1 MSFEDGGD
9 LASFAAIA
17 ESTIANKEGE
27 HVDATVESASKN
39 EETDV
44 KEEQTEGNTT
54 GEQSEAPPAEAANS
68 SEETS
73 ETDNSTV
80 QLTSEQQRTYAN
92 LQPIF
97 LAMEMGHEAVNQAQE
112 QNQEN
117 TAVEI
122 GQQQAAAYIATTS
135 EQFAQPAQGASVLL
149 SNVTTSGAEPPASLA
164 SILQDVVSGMQ
175 SGTGT
180 VPAAIITDPNSGSG
194 SFLIVNQNGVP
205 IVRPVLV
212 SNLPAAGVG
221 QGGAVSVSAETLQVL
236 TAGLHAV
243 DDGSGGSGQETV
255 TVDVSAETEGSGG
268 GGDLSVEATVDIG
281 TDSVA
286 VVAGTQAAVA
296 QPVSDNAAELEEG
309 EVEATVAIQKPITPR
324 NPTGKRKLSDGPRVC
339 EQCNKSFK
347 YPSDLKKHLQIHTD
361 IKKFKCE
368 DCGRFFRRL
377 HQLNVHQ
384 RIHSGEKPYVCNR
397 CGMAFR
403 HDSTVTMHIR
413 TRHDHLRPFKCEECG
428 SLFGRLSH
436 LKKHIRKVCGD
447 NKNKEK
453 PIAQCRFCDVT
464 FPTKGD
470 LRKHLL
476 NCEKKEA
483 KVKAKEVTLHICET
497 CNKEFASPYNL
508 RRHQLT
514 HTDEKPYQ
522 CDVCNRQFKEKS
534 SLTKHI
540 KRKHTGVDQGSQ
552 TDETGEQ
559 EDGYVNV
566 DVIAES
572 AAASGV
578 TMETEETVEAGIA
591 AESVEGTSTVDAS
604 SLISGEDAQ
613 GGGPQ
618 VTEVVQASGEVE
630 MATVEL
636 SLANAAAGS
645 AHSHDSALQAAVEA
659 LVSASQHQIGVTQ
672 EAMEEDSSSG
682 KEIFEGVTSQD
693 AEGAAA
699 LMAVYVPEVKQ
710 AEVNLELVNVDG
722 SKVEFVETTEEG
734 DQEMVEEEVDEEES

>member
-17 ESTIANKEGE
+17 ESTIANKEVSSE
-27 HVDATVESASKN
+27 TVEATPKSQEN
-39 EETDV
+39 EDV
-44 KEEQTEGNTT
+44 KEE
-54 GEQSEAPPAEAANS
+54 EAATNES
-68 SEETS
+68 SEEGTTVEKAAEATNTEGVP
-73 ETDNSTV
+73 ETESSTV

-97 LAMEMGHEAVNQAQE
+97 LAMEMGQEAVQVNQGEEQHQE
-112 QNQEN
+112 SASE
-117 TAVEI
+117 EME
-122 GQQQAAAYIATTS
+122 QQQATYIATTS
-135 EQFAQPAQGASVLL
+135 EQFTNTTQAASMLL
-149 SNVTTSGAEPPASLA
+149 SNGTTSGAEPPASLA

-175 SGTGT
+175 SGTGS

-212 SNLPAAGVG
+212 SNLPAGGVG
-221 QGGAVSVSAETLQVL
+221 TGGAVSVSAETLQVL
-236 TAGLHAV
+236 TAGLHAM
-243 DDGSGGSGQETV
+243 DDGSPGGGQETV
-255 TVDVSAETEGSGG
+255 TVDVSADAEPGTSAGG
-268 GGDLSVEATVDIG
+268 ELSVEATVDIG
-281 TDSVA
+281 ADA
-286 VVAGTQAAVA
+286 VTMVTGAEAVSQAVG
-296 QPVSDNAAELEEG
+296 DTGAEMDEG
-309 EVEATVAIQKPITPR
+309 EETVTLQKPITAR
-324 NPTGKRKLSDGPRVC
+324 TPTGKRKLSDGPRVC
-339 EQCNKSFK
+339 GQCNKSFK

-413 TRHDHLRPFKCEECG
+413 TRHDHLRPFKCDECG

-483 KVKAKEVTLHICET
+483 KVKAKEVTLHICDT

-522 CDVCNRQFKEKS
+522 CEVCNRQFKEKS

-578 TMETEETVEAGIA
+578 TMETEETVESGIA
-591 AESVEGTSTVDAS
+591 DESVEETSTVDAS
-604 SLISGEDAQ
+604 SLIAEGQ
-613 GGGPQ
+613 GDGQQ
-618 VTEVVQASGEVE
+618 VTEVVHASGEVE

-636 SLANAAAGS
+636 SLANAAASG
-645 AHSHDSALQAAVEA
+645 HTHDASALQAAVEA
-659 LVSASQHQIGVTQ
+659 LVSASQHQIAGAQ
-672 EAMEEDSSSG
+672 ETIVEDSSSG

-710 AEVNLELVNVDG
+710 QEVNLQ
-722 SKVEFVETTEEG
+722 VEYVQTTEG
-734 DQEMVEEEVDEEES
+734 DQEMTAVEES

>member
-1 MSFEDGGD
+1 MSFEDAGD

-17 ESTIANKEGE
+17 ESATANRE
-27 HVDATVESASKN
+27 
-39 EETDV
+39 EETAEA
-44 KEEQTEGNTT
+44 KEETQEIKEEDAANNEGGNA
-54 GEQSEAPPAEAANS
+54 SEPSEVAAAEATDSNA
-68 SEETS
+68 SE
-73 ETDNSTV
+73 
-80 QLTSEQQRTYAN
+80 LTSEQQRTYAN

-97 LAMEMGHEAVNQAQE
+97 LAMEMGQEAVNQDQE
-112 QNQEN
+112 QGQESA
-117 TAVEI
+117 TVEI
-122 GQQQAAAYIATTS
+122 GQQQATYIATTS
-135 EQFAQPAQGASVLL
+135 EQFTQPSQAASMLL
-149 SNVTTSGAEPPASLA
+149 TSAATSGAETPASLA

-175 SGTGT
+175 SGAGS

-212 SNLPAAGVG
+212 SNLPAGGVG
-221 QGGAVSVSAETLQVL
+221 QGSAVSVSAETLQVL
-236 TAGLHAV
+236 TAGLHTV

-255 TVDVSAETEGSGG
+255 TVDVSAEAEGSSGAG
-268 GGDLSVEATVDIG
+268 ELSVEATVDIG
-281 TDSVA
+281 ADTVA
-286 VVAGTQAAVA
+286 VVAGAQAVA
-296 QPVSDNAAELEEG
+296 QGDNGAELEEG
-309 EVEATVAIQKPITPR
+309 EEAVGIQKPIATR
-324 NPTGKRKLSDGPRVC
+324 APTGKRKLSDGPRVC

-413 TRHDHLRPFKCEECG
+413 TRHDHLRPFKCEVCG
-428 SLFGRLSH
+428 NLFGRLSH

-591 AESVEGTSTVDAS
+591 AETVEGASTVDAS
-604 SLISGEDAQ
+604 SLIPGEEGEVQ
-613 GGGPQ
+613 GGAQQ

-636 SLANAAAGS
+636 QLANAAAGT
-645 AHSHDSALQAAVEA
+645 AHSHDASALQAAVEA
-659 LVSASQHQIGVTQ
+659 LVSASQHQIAGVTQ
-672 EAMEEDSSSG
+672 EAMEEDSSAG
-682 KEIFEGVTSQD
+682 KDIFEGVTSQD

-722 SKVEFVETTEEG
+722 SKMEYVETTEEG
-734 DQEMVEEEVDEEES
+734 DQEMTEVGEEES

>member
-1 MSFEDGGD
+1 MSFEEGGD

-17 ESTIANKEGE
+17 ESTIASKEDEPSELAPKGE
-27 HVDATVESASKN
+27 EDGQSSKEEEGATNESSIDDTKN
-39 EETDV
+39 E
-44 KEEQTEGNTT
+44 KNAEEASCNTE
-54 GEQSEAPPAEAANS
+54 AI
-68 SEETS
+68 S
-73 ETDNSTV
+73 ETDGTSV
-80 QLTSEQQRTYAN
+80 QLTSEQERTYAN

-97 LAMEMGHEAVNQAQE
+97 LAMEMGQDAVQVHQTEEQQHQE
-112 QNQEN
+112 GTPEEMEQRQ
-117 TAVEI
+117 TAF
-122 GQQQAAAYIATTS
+122 IATTS
-135 EQFAQPAQGASVLL
+135 EFTNTTQAASMLL
-149 SNVTTSGAEPPASLA
+149 SNVTTTGAEPPASLA

-175 SGTGT
+175 SSSGS
-180 VPAAIITDPNSGSG
+180 VPAAIITDPSSSSG

-212 SNLPAAGVG
+212 SNLPGGGVG
-221 QGGAVSVSAETLQVL
+221 ASGAVSVSAETLQVL
-236 TAGLHAV
+236 TAGLQAV
-243 DDGSGGSGQETV
+243 DDGTAGSAQETV
-255 TVDVSAETEGSGG
+255 AVDVGASTEGTSAGG
-268 GGDLSVEATVDIG
+268 ELSVEATVDIG
-281 TDSVA
+281 GDTVTL
-286 VVAGTQAAVA
+286 VGGTQAVTQAVGDA
-296 QPVSDNAAELEEG
+296 TTGLEGSHEETAAM
-309 EVEATVAIQKPITPR
+309 QKPVATR
-324 NPTGKRKLSDGPRVC
+324 TPTGKRKLSDGPRVC

-361 IKKFKCE
+361 IKKFKCD

-384 RIHSGEKPYVCNR
+384 RIHSGEKPYICPR

-413 TRHDHLRPFKCEECG
+413 TRHDHLRPFKCDECG

-483 KVKAKEVTLHICET
+483 KVKAKEVTLHICEI

-591 AESVEGTSTVDAS
+591 GESVEEASTVDAS
-604 SLISGEDAQ
+604 SLMSEGQ
-613 GGGPQ
+613 GNAEQ

-636 SLANAAAGS
+636 SLANAAAAAAAS
-645 AHSHDSALQAAVEA
+645 THSHDASALQAAVEA
-659 LVSASQHQIGVTQ
+659 LVSASQHQMPGAQ
-672 EAMEEDSSSG
+672 EAMDEEEDSSSG
-682 KEIFEGVTSQD
+682 KEIFDGVTSQD

-710 AEVNLELVNVDG
+710 TEVNLQ
-722 SKVEFVETTEEG
+722 VEYVQTTEE
-734 DQEMVEEEVDEEES
+734 DQEMVDEEEN